1 MKCPKCHYIGFR
13 TEERCKN
20 CGYDFSLAVDRPT
33 AQDLPLR
40 RERDPP
46 GPLTELSLNYLSQG
60 SKEDRAPIQG
70 LKEDREPS
78 EPEPDTRRTALAAR
92 PPQPRAPLSVR
103 RATPEVTKSRSRA
116 VRERPQ
122 EPTLFKWLQDEDAD
136 PAAGSAAAAASASE
150 PAGSRS
156 RISAALLDGGLL
168 VAIDV
173 TVIYFTL
180 RLTELT
186 VASLGSASLTPLVMF
201 LSLLNGGYLVVFT
214 AAGGQTLGKMAAGI
228 RVVGVEQVRVPVGSA
243 VLRTA
248 AYVLSALPAG
258 LGFLP
263 GFFDRERRALH
274 DRLAGTRVVKVS

>member
-20 CGYDFSLAVDRPT
+20 CGYDFSFAIDLPT

-40 RERDPP
+40 GERDPL
-46 GPLTELSLNYLSQG
+46 GPLAEFSLDF
-60 SKEDRAPIQG
+60 EDS
-70 LKEDREPS
+70 KEDREPS
-78 EPEPDTRRTALAAR
+78 EPEPDTHRTAPGER
-92 PPQPRAPLSVR
+92 PPEPRAPLSVR
-103 RATPEVTKSRSRA
+103 RATPEVPKSR
-116 VRERPQ
+116 VRERSK
-122 EPTLFKWLQDEDAD
+122 EPMLSLEWLPGDDSD
-136 PAAGSAAAAASASE
+136 SAAPSPAAAAPASE

-156 RISAALLDGGLL
+156 RISAALLDGGIL
-168 VAIDV
+168 VAVDV
-173 TVIYFTL
+173 VVIYLTL
-180 RLTELT
+180 QLTM
-186 VASLGSASLTPLVMF
+186 VNLGSLSLTPLVIF

-228 RVVGVEQVRVPVGSA
+228 RVVGVEHVRVPVGSA

-263 GFFDRERRALH
+263 GFFGGERRALH
-274 DRLAGTRVVKVS
+274 DHLAGTRVVKVS

>member
-1 MKCPKCHYIGFR
+1 MKCPKCSYMGFR
-13 TEERCKN
+13 SEERCKS
-20 CGYDFSLAVDRPT
+20 CGYDFSLAVDLPT
-33 AQDLPLR
+33 DPDLPLR
-40 RERDPP
+40 GERDPS
-46 GPLTELSLNYLSQG
+46 GPLGELSLEHLFETS
-60 SKEDRAPIQG
+60 
-70 LKEDREPS
+70 KEDREPS
-78 EPEPDTRRTALAAR
+78 EREPDTRRTALGER
-92 PPQPRAPLSVR
+92 PPEPRAPLSVR
-103 RATPEVTKSRSRA
+103 RATPEVPKSRSLA
-116 VRERPQ
+116 VRERSE
-122 EPTLFKWLQDEDAD
+122 EPMLSFERLPGEDSG
-136 PAAGSAAAAASASE
+136 PAARSAAAAAPASE

-180 RLTELT
+180 QLTM
-186 VASLGSASLTPLVMF
+186 VNLGSLSLTPLVTF

-263 GFFDRERRALH
+263 GLFGRERRALH
-274 DRLAGTRVVKVS
+274 DHLAGTRVVKVS

>member
-1 MKCPKCHYIGFR
+1 MKCPKCQYIGFR

-20 CGYDFSLAVDRPT
+20 CGYDFSLAVDVPT

-40 RERDPP
+40 GEHDPL
-46 GPLTELSLNYLSQG
+46 GPLAEFPLQSPFEG
-60 SKEDRAPIQG
+60 SKEA
-70 LKEDREPS
+70 REPS
-78 EPEPDTRRTALAAR
+78 EREPDTRRTALLEQ
-92 PPQPRAPLSVR
+92 PPEPRAPLSVR
-103 RATPEVTKSRSRA
+103 RATPEVPKSRSRA
-116 VRERPQ
+116 VRERS
-122 EPTLFKWLQDEDAD
+122 EERTLSFEWLPGDDPG
-136 PAAGSAAAAASASE
+136 PAAGSAAAAAPTSE

-156 RISAALLDGGLL
+156 RINAALLDGGLL
-168 VAIDV
+168 VAVDV

-186 VASLGSASLTPLVMF
+186 VASLGSLSLAPLVMF

-228 RVVGVEQVRVPVGSA
+228 RVVGVEHVRVPVGSA

-263 GFFDRERRALH
+263 GFFGRERRALH

>member
-13 TEERCKN
+13 SVERCKN
-20 CGYDFSLAVDRPT
+20 CGYDFSLAVDLPT

-40 RERDPP
+40 GEHDPS
-46 GPLTELSLNYLSQG
+46 GPLAELSFDHLFKG
-60 SKEDRAPIQG
+60 SKE
-70 LKEDREPS
+70 EDREPS
-78 EPEPDTRRTALAAR
+78 EPEPDTRRTALLER
-92 PPQPRAPLSVR
+92 PPEPRAPLSVR
-103 RATPEVTKSRSRA
+103 RATPEVPKSRSRA
-116 VRERPQ
+116 AQGRYE
-122 EPTLFKWLQDEDAD
+122 EPTLSLEWLPGDDSG
-136 PAAGSAAAAASASE
+136 PAARSAAAAAPASE

-168 VAIDV
+168 VAVDV
-173 TVIYFTL
+173 TVIYFAL

-186 VASLGSASLTPLVMF
+186 VASLGSLSLTPLVMF

-214 AAGGQTLGKMAAGI
+214 AAGGQSLGKMAAGI
-228 RVVGVEQVRVPVGSA
+228 RVVGVEHVRVPVGSA

-263 GFFDRERRALH
+263 GLFGRERRALH
-274 DRLAGTRVVKVS
+274 DRLAGTRVVKVF

>member
-1 MKCPKCHYIGFR
+1 MKCPKCHYIGFC

-20 CGYDFSLAVDRPT
+20 CGYDFSLSVDLPT

-40 RERDPP
+40 GERDPS
-46 GPLTELSLNYLSQG
+46 GPLAEFSLDHLLRG
-60 SKEDRAPIQG
+60 S
-70 LKEDREPS
+70 KEDREPS
-78 EPEPDTRRTALAAR
+78 GPEPDMRRMALGER
-92 PPQPRAPLSVR
+92 PPEPRAPLSVR
-103 RATPEVTKSRSRA
+103 RATPEVPKSRSRA
-116 VRERPQ
+116 VRERSE
-122 EPTLFKWLQDEDAD
+122 EPTLSFEWLPGEDSG
-136 PAAGSAAAAASASE
+136 PAARSAAAAAPASE

-168 VAIDV
+168 VAVDV
-173 TVIYFTL
+173 MVIYFTL

-186 VASLGSASLTPLVMF
+186 MASLGSLSLTPLVLF

-228 RVVGVEQVRVPVGSA
+228 RVVGVEHVRVPVGSA

-263 GFFDRERRALH
+263 WFLGGERRALH
-274 DRLAGTRVVKVS
+274 EYLAGTRVVKVS

>member
-20 CGYDFSLAVDRPT
+20 CGYDFSLAVDLPT

-40 RERDPP
+40 GERDVS
-46 GPLTELSLNYLSQG
+46 GPLADFTLDHLSEG
-60 SKEDRAPIQG
+60 SKE
-70 LKEDREPS
+70 EDRERS
-78 EPEPDTRRTALAAR
+78 EPEPETRRTALGER
-92 PPQPRAPLSVR
+92 PPEPRAPLSVR
-103 RATPEVTKSRSRA
+103 RATPEVPKSRSRA
-116 VRERPQ
+116 VRERYQ
-122 EPTLFKWLQDEDAD
+122 EPTLSLEWLPGEDSG
-136 PAAGSAAAAASASE
+136 PEPRSAAAAAPASE
-150 PAGSRS
+150 SAGSRS

-168 VAIDV
+168 VAVDL
-173 TVIYFTL
+173 TVIYLTL
-180 RLTELT
+180 QLTM
-186 VASLGSASLTPLVMF
+186 VNLGSLSPMPLVMF

-228 RVVGVEQVRVPVGSA
+228 RVVGVEHVGVPVGSA

-263 GFFDRERRALH
+263 GFFGRERRALH
-274 DRLAGTRVVKVS
+274 DYLAGTRVVKVF

>member
-20 CGYDFSLAVDRPT
+20 CGYDFSFAIDLPT

-40 RERDPP
+40 GERDPS
-46 GPLTELSLNYLSQG
+46 GPLAELSLG
-60 SKEDRAPIQG
+60 SEDS
-70 LKEDREPS
+70 KEDREPS
-78 EPEPDTRRTALAAR
+78 EPAPDTRRTALGER
-92 PPQPRAPLSVR
+92 PPEPRAPLSVR
-103 RATPEVTKSRSRA
+103 RATPEVPKSRSRA
-116 VRERPQ
+116 VRERSE
-122 EPTLFKWLQDEDAD
+122 EPTLSFEWLPGEDSG
-136 PAAGSAAAAASASE
+136 PAAPSATAAAPASE

-156 RISAALLDGGLL
+156 RISAALLDGGIL
-168 VAIDV
+168 VAVDV
-173 TVIYFTL
+173 VVIYLTL
-180 RLTELT
+180 QLTM
-186 VASLGSASLTPLVMF
+186 VNLGSLSLTPLVIF

-228 RVVGVEQVRVPVGSA
+228 RVVGVEHVRVPVGSA

-263 GFFDRERRALH
+263 GFFGGERRALH
-274 DRLAGTRVVKVS
+274 DHLAGTRVVKVS

>member
-20 CGYDFSLAVDRPT
+20 CGYDFSLAVELPT

-40 RERDPP
+40 DRDAS
-46 GPLTELSLNYLSQG
+46 GALADFSLDYLLEG
-60 SKEDRAPIQG
+60 SK
-70 LKEDREPS
+70 KEDREPS
-78 EPEPDTRRTALAAR
+78 GPEPDTNRPALGER
-92 PPQPRAPLSVR
+92 PPEPRAPLSVR
-103 RATPEVTKSRSRA
+103 RATPEVPKSRSRA
-116 VRERPQ
+116 VRERYQ
-122 EPTLFKWLQDEDAD
+122 EPTLSLEWLPSVDSG
-136 PAAGSAAAAASASE
+136 PAARSTAAAVAPASE

-180 RLTELT
+180 QLTMVE
-186 VASLGSASLTPLVMF
+186 LGSLSLPPLVMF

-214 AAGGQTLGKMAAGI
+214 AAGGQSLGKMAAGI

-263 GFFDRERRALH
+263 GLFGRERRALH

>member
-20 CGYDFSLAVDRPT
+20 CGYDFSLAVDLPT

-40 RERDPP
+40 GERDAS
-46 GPLTELSLNYLSQG
+46 GPLADFSLDYVFEG
-60 SKEDRAPIQG
+60 SK
-70 LKEDREPS
+70 KEDREPS
-78 EPEPDTRRTALAAR
+78 GPEPDTNRPALGER
-92 PPQPRAPLSVR
+92 PPEPRAPLSVR
-103 RATPEVTKSRSRA
+103 RATPEVPKSRSRG
-116 VRERPQ
+116 VRERFK
-122 EPTLFKWLQDEDAD
+122 EPMLSLEWLPGHDS
-136 PAAGSAAAAASASE
+136 GSAARSDAAAPALE

-156 RISAALLDGGLL
+156 RISAALLDGGLM
-168 VAIDV
+168 VAVDV

-180 RLTELT
+180 QLTM
-186 VASLGSASLTPLVMF
+186 VNLGSLSLTPLVIF

-263 GFFDRERRALH
+263 GLFGRERRALH

>member
-20 CGYDFSLAVDRPT
+20 CGYDFSLSVDLPT

-40 RERDPP
+40 SERDVSGPP
-46 GPLTELSLNYLSQG
+46 AELSLDYLFPQA
-60 SKEDRAPIQG
+60 SKEDQ
-70 LKEDREPS
+70 EPS
-78 EPEPDTRRTALAAR
+78 EPEPGTRRTALGER
-92 PPQPRAPLSVR
+92 PPESRAPQPRAPLSVR
-103 RATPEVTKSRSRA
+103 RATPEVLKSRSRA
-116 VRERPQ
+116 VRERSE
-122 EPTLFKWLQDEDAD
+122 EPTLSFEWFPDEDSG
-136 PAAGSAAAAASASE
+136 PAAAPASE
-150 PAGSRS
+150 SAESRS

-168 VAIDV
+168 VAVDV

-186 VASLGSASLTPLVMF
+186 VASLGSLSLMPLVTF
-201 LSLLNGGYLVVFT
+201 LSLFNGGYLVVCT

-228 RVVGVEQVRVPVGSA
+228 RVVGVEHVRVPVGSA

-263 GFFDRERRALH
+263 WFFGRERRALH
-274 DRLAGTRVVKVS
+274 DHLAGTRVVKVP

>member
-20 CGYDFSLAVDRPT
+20 CGYDFSLAVDLPT

-40 RERDPP
+40 GEHDPL
-46 GPLTELSLNYLSQG
+46 GPLAELSLGYPAED
-60 SKEDRAPIQG
+60 SKEA
-70 LKEDREPS
+70 REPS
-78 EPEPDTRRTALAAR
+78 EREPDTRRTALLEQ
-92 PPQPRAPLSVR
+92 PPEPRAPLSVR
-103 RATPEVTKSRSRA
+103 RATPEVPKSRSRA
-116 VRERPQ
+116 VRQRYQ
-122 EPTLFKWLQDEDAD
+122 EPTLSLEWLPGVDSG
-136 PAAGSAAAAASASE
+136 PAARSTAAAAPASE
-150 PAGSRS
+150 AAESRS

-168 VAIDV
+168 VAVDV

-180 RLTELT
+180 QLTM
-186 VASLGSASLTPLVMF
+186 VNLGSLSLTPLVIF

-263 GFFDRERRALH
+263 GLFGRERRALH
-274 DRLAGTRVVKVS
+274 DHLAGTRVVKVS